1 MIACDSYLSLF
12 FFTLQKKLRSGAIVR
27 FSDNSSFMLF
37 LLHVYT
43 LYSRYNMDW
52 INITEIGLDP
62 DNSVIKRLWYIII
75 LSLRDIWSRVLR
87 LEGFSDYQ
95 YRYFI
100 CRQFATENEGDSDV
114 ILVKW
119 WEGHIRPRVFSPQGM
134 SVISLV
140 SSPEPKAH
148 R

>member
-1 MIACDSYLSLF
+1 MSCIY
-12 FFTLQKKLRSGAIVR
+12 V
-27 FSDNSSFMLF
+27 
-37 LLHVYT
+37 
-43 LYSRYNMDW
+43 
-52 INITEIGLDP
+52 
-62 DNSVIKRLWYIII
+62 II
-75 LSLRDIWSRVLR
+75 LFLRDIWSRVLR

-134 SVISLV
+134 SGHMPSRIQIV
-140 SSPEPKAH
+140 ATT
-148 R
+148 